1 MAEYL
6 SDIYDSEY
14 DDWSNFLVYNTGRNV
29 SPNFN
34 FMLRVEGLFDLPCR
48 RVHSFTKANE
58 YEYIQEGG
66 LNDYVHMRRKPVSQ
80 PFTFQVERY
89 VGVDYLDPLQPGT
102 DLILPIVLFVCRM
115 QMKGSFM
122 PFRTY
127 TFTGCT
133 VMSKEYGELNA
144 ESSGLH
150 TETTTI
156 GYRELV
162 RITLPDGIL
171 EGIANAAH
179 RFDFEVGTDKKGNK
193 YLKTTGKHSSARKPP
208 NDSDRRTPTLWR
220 GSTAK
225 VEEGKEDTI
234 TKSDGTTYKVIHKKS
249 SDQSNVTSAKTK
261 TPEIWLGNSNNYKD
275 GDTVQIYKSDGKT
288 VDHEYIYKKRADQKN
303 VNAAKAKTPNYW
315 TGNPALA
322 DGTKA
327 KVTLEDGT
335 SYDVIHK
342 KSANQKGNKAV
353 KKTPEMWLGSNSGVK
368 EGEEKVYYQTD
379 GKTVDHKIINRKR
392 ADNRWEAALTEKV
405 PRYYTGD
412 PTKGDGTET
421 SVTLEDGT
429 SYKVKNYKS
438 ANQKNNKA
446 AKKQVPRY
454 YTGDPN
460 KGDGADASVKL
471 EDGTSYA
478 VKNYKSANQKNNKAA
493 KKKTPEMWLGNETGL
508 SSGDTK
514 KYYKAGSTTE
524 VDHEVIHKERAAHND
539 APTKDQ
545 MIAKQ
550 VLWAGIQENQPP
562 KAVPLRANKVKG
574 KEDRDAD
581 RATQVLWDGIQPGKP
596 ANTETKRANF
606 VDGSKD
612 KNAERATQVVWDGIQ
627 KGKPPR
633 TETKRANSVD
643 GSQAKNAERAEVKGW
658 NIEGQVYKSDG
669 SSVAATPV
677 ARRQPSDAGAKLKNE
692 ANAVLWAGVKPGA
705 KPTTLRAL
713 MANALK

>member
-1 MAEYL
+1 
-6 SDIYDSEY
+6 
-14 DDWSNFLVYNTGRNV
+14 
-29 SPNFN
+29 
-34 FMLRVEGLFDLPCR
+34 
-48 RVHSFTKANE
+48 
-58 YEYIQEGG
+58 
-66 LNDYVHMRRKPVSQ
+66 
-80 PFTFQVERY
+80 
-89 VGVDYLDPLQPGT
+89 
-102 DLILPIVLFVCRM
+102 M

-208 NDSDRRTPTLWR
+208 NDSDRRTPTVWR

-249 SDQSNVTSAKTK
+249 ADQTSVNAAKAK
-261 TPEIWLGNSNNYKD
+261 TPEIWLGNKGDYKV
-275 GDTVQIYKSDGKT
+275 GDKVTIYKADGKT
-288 VDHEYIYKKRADQKN
+288 VDHEYIYKKRADQTN

-327 KVTLEDGT
+327 KVTLDDGT

-353 KKTPEMWLGSNSGVK
+353 KKTPEMWLGSNPGVE
-368 EGEEKVYYQTD
+368 EGKEKVYYQAD

-429 SYKVKNYKS
+429 SYK
-438 ANQKNNKA
+438 
-446 AKKQVPRY
+446 
-454 YTGDPN
+454 
-460 KGDGADASVKL
+460 
-471 EDGTSYA
+471 

-581 RATQVLWDGIQPGKP
+581 RATQVLWDGIQPGRP
-596 ANTETKRANF
+596 AKTETKRANF

-612 KNAERATQVVWDGIQ
+612 KNAERATQVIWDGIQ
-627 KGKPPR
+627 AGKPPR
-633 TETKRANSVD
+633 TETTRANSVN

-658 NIEGQVYKSDG
+658 NIEGQVYKADG
-669 SSVAATPV
+669 TSVAATPV
-677 ARRQPSDAGAKLKNE
+677 ARRQASDVGAKLKNE